1 MKALLE
7 KQIDSLK
14 EEIESLGRDLFA
26 HPQLGFKEFYA
37 KEKVIEKLKEHHLEI
52 EEEYFE
58 TGFQVTLGSGDG
70 PRIGLIAEL
79 DAIPTL
85 GHPYE
90 GEEQAAHSCGH
101 STQVAIAV
109 NVLCALA
116 ECDFF
121 KQFHGKVTCFFTP
134 AEEFTD
140 LAYRKKLI
148 EEGKIK
154 YLSGKEN
161 MLVKGC
167 FDDVDCLIH
176 MHGMGEYREKKFS
189 VRSSLAG
196 FIYKKFNFIGKSA
209 HAAVSP
215 YEGINALNEFTLFQ
229 SAVAMLRE
237 TFKEEYLNRIHG
249 IVTQG
254 GETVNSIPS
263 SVVYECYVRSFS
275 QNMLQKLSRQL
286 DKTAKCCAEALN
298 GKCLIEDIPGYL
310 PLVPNRALSDV
321 IEKNMLRFTSSDQIL
336 HDERSIAAGDIG
348 DVGCFVPTIQFGYTG
363 FKGVMHGR
371 DLEIIDPEAVYQ
383 ETAKIIAGTIVDL
396 FEDPSLIAKIKQEFT
411 PALSKEQYLNYLEAK
426 N

>member
-7 KQIDSLK
+7 EKIDSLK
-14 EEIESLGRDLFA
+14 DEIADFGRDLFE

-37 KEKVIEKLKEHHLEI
+37 KEKIIEILKKHHIEV

-58 TGFQVTLGSGDG
+58 TGFQVTLGKGEG
-70 PRIGLIAEL
+70 PWIGLAAEL

-90 GEEQAAHSCGH
+90 KEEHAAHSCGH

-116 ECDFF
+116 DCGFF
-121 KQFHGKVTCFFTP
+121 DHFCGKVTCFFTP

-140 LAYRKKLI
+140 LDYRKNLI
-148 EEGKIK
+148 CQKKIK

-161 MLVKGC
+161 MLAKGC
-167 FDDVDCLIH
+167 FDQLDCLIH
-176 MHGMGEYREKKFS
+176 MHGMGEYRGEKYS

-209 HAAVSP
+209 HAAVAP
-215 YEGINALNEFTLFQ
+215 DEGINALNEFALFQ

-237 TFKEEYLNRIHG
+237 TFKEEDLNRIHG
-249 IVTQG
+249 IVTHG

-263 SVVYECYVRSFS
+263 SVIYEAYVRSFS
-275 QNMLQKLSRQL
+275 QKRLNELSEQL
-286 DKTAKCCAEALN
+286 NKTAKCCAAALN
-298 GKCLIEDIPGYL
+298 GDCIIEDIPGYF

-321 IEKNMLRFTSSDQIL
+321 AEKNMLRFTSEDQIE
-336 HDERSIAAGDIG
+336 HDGKSIAAGDIG
-348 DVGCFVPTIQFGYTG
+348 DVSCFIPTIQFGYTG
-363 FKGVMHGR
+363 FKGVMHGK
-371 DLEIIDPEAVYQ
+371 DLEIADPETVYQ
-383 ETAKIIAGTIVDL
+383 ETAKIIAGMLVDL
-396 FEDPSLIAKIKQEFT
+396 FENPALIEKIKQEFT
-411 PALSKEQYLNYLEAK
+411 PALSKEQYLNYLDARY
-426 N
+426 